1 MSFADYMS
9 KPTTAG
15 SQQDGTLNK
24 HFADFASHINHLQ
37 KKSQLLGTK
46 RDSQD
51 LRYSI
56 ETEIIPQCETLR
68 DEIEGSL
75 KTKTSNGKLASDF
88 AGLKDELLLSKRHYY
103 GKKSRHPI
111 QAKPARTNSA
121 SKDSGYI
128 SMPMAEDTDKTPLLQ
143 RQNHNQRLE
152 VQQQVQSQTQT
163 QLPEDELNFHTLI
176 QQERSEEIGRIHSAV
191 QEVNAI
197 FHQLGSLVREQGED
211 IDTIDNNISGLS
223 GNLQRANEQLGKAER
238 SQRKRNRCGII
249 FLVVIVVVVL
259 IVILAVLG

>member
-9 KPTTAG
+9 KPATAG
-15 SQQDGTLNK
+15 SQQDGALNRL
-24 HFADFASHINHLQ
+24 FADFSSQINHL
-37 KKSQLLGTK
+37 KRKSELLGSK

-56 ETEIIPQCETLR
+56 ETEVIPHCETLR
-68 DEIEGSL
+68 DEIESSL
-75 KTKTSNGKLASDF
+75 KHKGSNGKLASDF
-88 AGLKDELLLSKRHYY
+88 AGLKDELLLSRRQYY
-103 GKKSRHPI
+103 GNKSRHPI
-111 QAKPARTNSA
+111 QVRPVRTNSA
-121 SKDSGYI
+121 SRDSGYV
-128 SMPMAEDTDKTPLLQ
+128 SMPVAESTDTTPLLQ
-143 RQNHNQRLE
+143 GQNHQHGQRQL
-152 VQQQVQSQTQT
+152 QQQVQSQNR
-163 QLPEDELNFHTLI
+163 LPEEELNFHTLI

-211 IDTIDNNISGLS
+211 VDTIDNNISGLS